1 MCMCV
6 VWFQLS
12 LLTSYA
18 IHDLNP
24 NHWRVHIHSTLTEL
38 SWYIFN
44 PVCPSEKPAR
54 MYQIRDWRQ
63 SYQLFPHAARHERIE
78 KHIHTFF
85 PQISHQTNHLHCST
99 KLTNSFKRKI
109 QKKRNSSPT
118 NHLNL
123 WDFDLNLQII
133 RATVIGPFGD
143 FGRKSDE
150 RAVKSFH
157 WNGSS
162 SFINVDKITCSHYK
176 QHIEQ
181 CSKPTSVIQKCVGYS
196 FGRKNVDTCTFA
208 YIHKL
213 KYQEIMTWVHNDLLW
228 KRKFYFVTQLWSTGW
243 KNRMLQQVLKLGHF
257 ESTISIEMCVCV

>member
-1 MCMCV
+1 MRLGMNALRSTFTRFSPRFHTKQTIYTV
-6 VWFQLS
+6 RQ
-12 LLTSYA
+12 
-18 IHDLNP
+18 N
-24 NHWRVHIHSTLTEL
+24 WRIVLKGRL
-38 SWYIFN
+38 
-44 PVCPSEKPAR
+44 
-54 MYQIRDWRQ
+54 
-63 SYQLFPHAARHERIE
+63 
-78 KHIHTFF
+78 
-85 PQISHQTNHLHCST
+85 
-99 KLTNSFKRKI
+99 
-109 QKKRNSSPT
+109 KKKWNSSPT
-118 NHLNL
+118 NHLNI

-150 RAVKSFH
+150 RAMKSFH

-196 FGRKNVDTCTFA
+196 FGRKNVDSCTFA

-257 ESTISIEMCVCV
+257 ESTISIEMCVCVMVKCEFTEVL